1 MFGTF
6 SYPWSDWLYL
16 GIYTGFILTIIFT
29 TIVIVLENRN
39 PVKSLAWIVV
49 LVFLPIGGFILYLFF
64 GQQYRHT
71 RMISKRKRRILQKM
85 SGNTAH
91 ISVSEPGNRLS
102 PESLQQIKLG
112 YQLGGTQ
119 LFVHNHIEI
128 FTDGESKFKALIED
142 LNRAET
148 FIHLQY
154 YIFDNDTLGRTIKK
168 ILIEKARQGVKVRV
182 LYDDVGCWKVRSRFF
197 REMRKAGIEI
207 RPFFKVSFP
216 QLANKLNYRNHRK
229 VAIIDGKTGYIG
241 GMNIADRYCDGL
253 SWGIW
258 RDTHARIKGPAV
270 YGLQSA
276 FSIDWS
282 FTTREFLSEARYYPP
297 VEETGN
303 TDIQIL
309 TSGPLG
315 EWKEIAISFL
325 KAIANAREC
334 IYIQTPYFL
343 PTDSLLKALQ
353 AAALAKVDVRLMIP
367 SHSDSR
373 LLQYASQSYLKDILR
388 AGIKVYFYQGGF
400 LHAKSLIIDNEFS
413 SIGST
418 NFDFRS
424 FDHNFEINA
433 FMYNTDTNA
442 MMKKIFINDMR
453 QCRRITLSRWKR
465 RPLTTKVAESF
476 ARLMSPIL

>member
-91 ISVSEPGNRLS
+91 ISVSEPGNKLS

-168 ILIEKARQGVKVRV
+168 ILIEKARRGVKVRV

-229 VAIIDGKTGYIG
+229 VAVIDGKIGYIG

-282 FTTREFLSEARYYPP
+282 FTTREFLSEACYYPP

-325 KAIANAREC
+325 KAIANARDC

-413 SIGST
+413 SLGST

-433 FMYNTDTNA
+433 FMYNADTNA
-442 MMKKIFINDMR
+442 QMKKIFINDMR

>member
-91 ISVSEPGNRLS
+91 ISVSEPGNKLS

-182 LYDDVGCWKVRSRFF
+182 LYDDVGCWRVRSRFF

-282 FTTREFLSEARYYPP
+282 FTTREFLSEACYYPP

-325 KAIANAREC
+325 KAIANARDC

-413 SIGST
+413 SLGST

-433 FMYNTDTNA
+433 FMYNADTNA
-442 MMKKIFINDMR
+442 QMKKIFINDMR

>member
-282 FTTREFLSEARYYPP
+282 FTTREFLSEACYYPP

>member
-91 ISVSEPGNRLS
+91 ISVSEPGNKLS

-282 FTTREFLSEARYYPP
+282 FTTREFLSEACYYPP

-325 KAIANAREC
+325 KAIANARDC

-413 SIGST
+413 SLGST

-433 FMYNTDTNA
+433 FMYNADTNA
-442 MMKKIFINDMR
+442 QMKKIFINDMR

>member
-6 SYPWSDWLYL
+6 SYPWSDWLYF

-29 TIVIVLENRN
+29 SIVIVLENRN

-91 ISVSEPGNRLS
+91 LGVSKPGNKLS
-102 PESLQQIKLG
+102 PESQQQIQLG
-112 YQLGGTQ
+112 HQLGGTQ
-119 LFVHNHIEI
+119 LFVHNQIEI
-128 FTDGESKFKALIED
+128 FTDGESKFKALIKD
-142 LNRAET
+142 ISGAET

-154 YIFDNDTLGRTIKK
+154 YIFANDKLGKSIQQ
-168 ILIEKARQGVKVRV
+168 LLMEKARQGVKIRI
-182 LYDDVGCWKVRSRFF
+182 LYDDVGCWKVKSRFF
-197 REMRKAGIEI
+197 KEMRKAGIEI
-207 RPFFKVSFP
+207 KPFFKVTFP

-229 VAIIDGKTGYIG
+229 VAVIDGKIGYIG

-282 FTTREFLSEARYYPP
+282 FTTREFLSEACYYPP
-297 VEETGN
+297 VEECGD
-303 TDIQIL
+303 TDMQIL

-353 AAALAKVDVRLMIP
+353 AAALAKVDVRLMIL

-373 LLQYASQSYLKDILR
+373 LLQYASQSYLKEILR

-413 SIGST
+413 SLGST

-433 FMYNTDTNA
+433 FLYSPETNA
-442 MMKKIFINDMR
+442 QMKKIFINDMR

-465 RPLTTKVAESF
+465 RPLAT
-476 ARLMSPIL
+476 

>member
-91 ISVSEPGNRLS
+91 ISVSEPGNKLS

-258 RDTHARIKGPAV
+258 RDTHARLKGPAV

-282 FTTREFLSEARYYPP
+282 FTTREFLSEACYYPP

-325 KAIANAREC
+325 KAIANARDC

-413 SIGST
+413 SLGST

-433 FMYNTDTNA
+433 FMYNADTNA
-442 MMKKIFINDMR
+442 QMKKIFINDMR

>member
-6 SYPWSDWLYL
+6 SYPWSDWLYF

-29 TIVIVLENRN
+29 SIVIVLENRN

-91 ISVSEPGNRLS
+91 LGVSKPGNKLS
-102 PESLQQIKLG
+102 PESQQQIQLG
-112 YQLGGTQ
+112 HQLGGTQ
-119 LFVHNHIEI
+119 LFVHNQIEI
-128 FTDGESKFKALIED
+128 FTDGESKFKALIKD
-142 LNRAET
+142 ISGAET

-154 YIFDNDTLGRTIKK
+154 YIFANDKLGKSIQQ
-168 ILIEKARQGVKVRV
+168 LLMEKARQGVKIRI
-182 LYDDVGCWKVRSRFF
+182 LYDDVGCWKVKSRFF
-197 REMRKAGIEI
+197 KEMRKAGIEI
-207 RPFFKVSFP
+207 KPFFKVTFP

-229 VAIIDGKTGYIG
+229 VAVIDGKIGYIG

-282 FTTREFLSEARYYPP
+282 FTTREFLSEACYYPP
-297 VEETGN
+297 VEGCGD
-303 TDIQIL
+303 TDMQIL

-373 LLQYASQSYLKDILR
+373 LLQYASQSYLKEILR

-413 SIGST
+413 SLGST

-433 FMYNTDTNA
+433 FLYSPETNA
-442 MMKKIFINDMR
+442 QMKKIFINDMR
-453 QCRRITLSRWKR
+453 QCRRITLNRWKR
-465 RPLTTKVAESF
+465 RPLATKVAESF

>member
-91 ISVSEPGNRLS
+91 ISVSEPGNKLS

-168 ILIEKARQGVKVRV
+168 ILIEKVRQGVKVRV

-282 FTTREFLSEARYYPP
+282 FTTREFLSEACYYPP

-325 KAIANAREC
+325 KAIANARDC

-413 SIGST
+413 SLGST

-433 FMYNTDTNA
+433 FMYNADTNA
-442 MMKKIFINDMR
+442 QMKKIFINDMR

>member
-154 YIFDNDTLGRTIKK
+154 YIFDNDTLGKTIKK

-182 LYDDVGCWKVRSRFF
+182 LYDDVGCWRVRSRFF

-413 SIGST
+413 SLGST

-433 FMYNTDTNA
+433 FMYNADTNA
-442 MMKKIFINDMR
+442 QMKKIFINDMR

>member
-16 GIYTGFILTIIFT
+16 GIYTGFILTIVFT

-91 ISVSEPGNRLS
+91 ISVSEPGNKLS

-282 FTTREFLSEARYYPP
+282 FTTREFLSEACYYPP

-325 KAIANAREC
+325 KAIANARDC

-413 SIGST
+413 SLGST

-433 FMYNTDTNA
+433 FMYNADTNA
-442 MMKKIFINDMR
+442 QMKKIFINDMR

>member
-91 ISVSEPGNRLS
+91 ISVSEPGNKLS

-282 FTTREFLSEARYYPP
+282 FTTREFLSEACYYPP

-325 KAIANAREC
+325 KAITNARDC

-413 SIGST
+413 SLGST

-433 FMYNTDTNA
+433 FMYNADTNA
-442 MMKKIFINDMR
+442 QMKKIFINDMR

>member
-6 SYPWSDWLYL
+6 SYPWSDWLYF

-29 TIVIVLENRN
+29 SIVIVLENRN

-91 ISVSEPGNRLS
+91 LGVSEPGNKLS
-102 PESLQQIKLG
+102 PESQQQIQLG

-119 LFVHNHIEI
+119 LFVHNQIEI
-128 FTDGESKFKALIED
+128 FTDGESKFKALIKD
-142 LNRAET
+142 ISGAET

-154 YIFDNDTLGRTIKK
+154 YIFANDKLGKSIQQ
-168 ILIEKARQGVKVRV
+168 LLMEKARQGVKIRI
-182 LYDDVGCWKVRSRFF
+182 LYDDVGCWKVKSRFF
-197 REMRKAGIEI
+197 KEMRKAGIEI
-207 RPFFKVSFP
+207 KPFFKVTFP

-229 VAIIDGKTGYIG
+229 VAVIDGKIGYIG

-282 FTTREFLSEARYYPP
+282 FTTREFLSEACYYPP
-297 VEETGN
+297 VEKCGD
-303 TDIQIL
+303 TDMQIL

-343 PTDSLLKALQ
+343 PTDSLAKALQ
-353 AAALAKVDVRLMIP
+353 TAALAKVDVRVMIP
-367 SHSDSR
+367 ERSDS
-373 LLQYASQSYLKDILR
+373 QILR
-388 AGIKVYFYQGGF
+388 FASFSYIAEMLKAGVKVYFYQPGL
-400 LHAKSLIIDNEFS
+400 LHAKTVIIDDELCTV
-413 SIGST
+413 GST

-424 FDHNFEINA
+424 FEHNFEANA
-433 FMYNTDTNA
+433 FIYDREVNSE
-442 MMKKIFINDMR
+442 MKRIFIDD
-453 QCRRITLSRWKR
+453 QQHCRRIILHYWRH
-465 RPLTTKVAESF
+465 RPLWQKGLESIM
-476 ARLMSPIL
+476 RLLSPVL

>member
-91 ISVSEPGNRLS
+91 ISVSEPGNKLS

-229 VAIIDGKTGYIG
+229 VAIIDGKIGYIG

-282 FTTREFLSEARYYPP
+282 FTTREFLSEACYYPP

-325 KAIANAREC
+325 KAIANARDC

-413 SIGST
+413 SLGST

-433 FMYNTDTNA
+433 FMYNADTNA
-442 MMKKIFINDMR
+442 QMKKIFINDMR

>member
-6 SYPWSDWLYL
+6 SYPWSDWLYF

-29 TIVIVLENRN
+29 SIVIVLENRN

-91 ISVSEPGNRLS
+91 LGVSEHGNKLS
-102 PESLQQIKLG
+102 PESQQQIQLG

-119 LFVHNHIEI
+119 LFVHNQIEI
-128 FTDGESKFKALIED
+128 FTDGESKFKALIKD
-142 LNRAET
+142 ISGAET

-154 YIFDNDTLGRTIKK
+154 YIFANDKLGKSIQQ
-168 ILIEKARQGVKVRV
+168 LLMEKARQGVKIRI
-182 LYDDVGCWKVRSRFF
+182 LYDDVGCWKVKSRFF
-197 REMRKAGIEI
+197 KEMRKAGIEI
-207 RPFFKVSFP
+207 KPFFKVTFP

-229 VAIIDGKTGYIG
+229 VSVIDGKIGYIG

-282 FTTREFLSEARYYPP
+282 FTTREFLSEACYYPP
-297 VEETGN
+297 VEECGD
-303 TDIQIL
+303 TDMQIL

-373 LLQYASQSYLKDILR
+373 LLQYASQSYLKEILR

-413 SIGST
+413 SLGST

-433 FMYNTDTNA
+433 FLYSPETNA
-442 MMKKIFINDMR
+442 QMKKIFINDMR

-465 RPLTTKVAESF
+465 RPLATKVAESF

>member
-154 YIFDNDTLGRTIKK
+154 YIFDNDTLGRAIKK

-282 FTTREFLSEARYYPP
+282 FTTREFLSEACYYPP

-433 FMYNTDTNA
+433 FMYNADTNA
-442 MMKKIFINDMR
+442 QMKKIFINDMR

>member
-85 SGNTAH
+85 SGNTTH

-229 VAIIDGKTGYIG
+229 VAIIDGKIGYIG

-282 FTTREFLSEARYYPP
+282 FTTREFLSEACYYPP

-373 LLQYASQSYLKDILR
+373 LLQYASQSYLKEILR

-413 SIGST
+413 SLGST

-433 FMYNTDTNA
+433 FLYSPETNA
-442 MMKKIFINDMR
+442 QMKKIFINDMR